1 MEIDDSPQKVE
12 KQEEKLSIE
21 KVKKFDRNLRI
32 FDGLQEEFFALLTRR
47 VMVDEKFITKN
58 TSPPSKLPEF
68 NWYNQ
73 EHIVDI
79 RELLEEPSAQ
89 SRPQKIA
96 IFIRGAPGSGKS
108 FLARLI
114 ERKEL
119 ESDAEDCVTVLTID
133 KFFDE
138 VCYREV
144 EPFKYEKF
152 NKCTLD
158 ESKVNEHME
167 ELSHELENLVNY
179 GENEKSLVV
188 IDGDFCELSFY
199 HRMWNIAVNEG
210 GYVGYTIELNQDDD
224 ICIKY
229 NDHRWSEAT
238 VLKKNAQ
245 MREIQT
251 PAEHTLLDP
260 EYLYSEFKYD
270 IDLNGDIFTID
281 VNPEEISDEESDDAT
296 TAKLTASKWDSSDF
310 DKYERMDGTKNKTL
324 HHATMNEYLQENDE
338 WTMRPSTSGK
348 KRVRW
353 ADIEEKK
360 AQERERKIGFIV
372 GQTDWNRIMNDTD
385 GKNALEKTKYIE
397 PRRKN

>member
-1 MEIDDSPQKVE
+1 MEIVDSPE
-12 KQEEKLSIE
+12 NESKQEDASLSIQ

-47 VMVDEKFITKN
+47 VMVDGNFIFKN

-68 NWYNQ
+68 NWYNR
-73 EHIVDI
+73 EDIVDI
-79 RELLEEPSAQ
+79 RELLDEAAIQ

-119 ESDAEDCVTVLTID
+119 ENGCEDTVTVLTVD
-133 KFFDE
+133 KYFE
-138 VCYREV
+138 TVCYQEIA
-144 EPFKYEKF
+144 PMQYEKY
-152 NKCTLD
+152 NEISLD
-158 ESKVNEHME
+158 EAKVGEYME
-167 ELSHELENLVNY
+167 ELSHQLEQLISD
-179 GENEKSLVV
+179 GGNEKSLIV

-199 HRMWNIAVNEG
+199 NRMWNIAVNEG
-210 GYVGYTIELNQDDD
+210 GYTGYTIELNQDDD
-224 ICIKY
+224 ICLKY

-238 VLKKNAQ
+238 LLKKNSQ

-251 PAEHTLLDP
+251 PSEHKLIDP
-260 EYLYSEFKYD
+260 EHIYSEFKYD
-270 IDLNGDIFTID
+270 VSPNGDIFLID
-281 VNPEEISDEESDDAT
+281 VNPEEISDESDSDEA
-296 TAKLTASKWDSSDF
+296 TAKLTASKWDTGDSE
-310 DKYERMDGTKNKTL
+310 KYERMDGTKNKTL
-324 HHATMNEYLQENDE
+324 HHVTMDEYLQMNE
-338 WTMRPSTSGK
+338 WTMRPSKSGK

-353 ADIEEKK
+353 ADIEEQK

-372 GQTDWNRIMNDTD
+372 GQTDWNRMMNDTD